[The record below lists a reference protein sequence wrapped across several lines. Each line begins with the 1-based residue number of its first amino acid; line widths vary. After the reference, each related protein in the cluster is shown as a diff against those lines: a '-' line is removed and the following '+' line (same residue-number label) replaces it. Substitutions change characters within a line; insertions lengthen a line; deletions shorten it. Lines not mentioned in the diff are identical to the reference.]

1 MEPGSVPL
9 KTLGLATAGV
19 LAVEALA
26 RWAAGY
32 AALPGLAITGAA
44 RAVDLAWIAWVVH
57 RWGPGPRALGIDRA
71 AWGEGLRRGCLWSLA
86 FGVLA
91 AVAYG
96 TLRLAG
102 VDAVGLLF
110 GGRPLRPA
118 DPVLLLLV
126 GGLIAPAAEEV
137 YFRGLVFGCL
147 RRWGFA
153 TALLLSTAIFAG
165 LHPSGAGLP
174 LTQLVGGLVFAAA
187 YEKERNL
194 LVPIVIH
201 TLGNLALFS
210 LPYIPG

>member
-9 KTLGLATAGV
+9 KTLGIATAGV

-26 RWAAGY
+26 RATVVH
-32 AALPGLAITGAA
+32 AALPALTITGAA
-44 RAVDLAWIAWVVH
+44 RAIDLAWIAWVVH
-57 RWGPGPRALGIDRA
+57 RWGPGPRGLGIDRA
-71 AWGEGLRRGCLWSLA
+71 GWGQGLRRGCLWSLA

-91 AVAYG
+91 AIAYG
-96 TLRLAG
+96 ALRLAG
-102 VDAVGLLF
+102 IDAVGLLF
-110 GGRPLRPA
+110 SGRPPRPA
-118 DPVLLLLV
+118 DSVLLFLV

-153 TALLLSTAIFAG
+153 PALLLSTAIFAG

-174 LTQLVGGLVFAAA
+174 LTQLAGGLVFAAA

-210 LPYIPG
+210 LPYILG

>member
-19 LAVEALA
+19 LAAEALA

-32 AALPGLAITGAA
+32 ASLSGLAVTGVV
-44 RAVDLAWIAWVVH
+44 RVIDLAWIAWVVL
-57 RWGPGPRALGIDRA
+57 RWGPGPRGLGIDRA
-71 AWGEGLRRGCLWSLA
+71 GWGPGLRRGCLWSLG

-91 AVAYG
+91 AAAYG
-96 TLRLAG
+96 AMRMAG
-102 VDAVGLLF
+102 IDAVALLF
-110 GGRPLRPA
+110 SGRLPRPA
-118 DPVLLLLV
+118 EPVLLFLV
-126 GGLIAPAAEEV
+126 GALIAPAAEEV
-137 YFRGLVFGCL
+137 YFRGLVFGFL

-153 TALLLSTAIFAG
+153 PALLLSTAIFAG

-174 LTQLVGGLVFAAA
+174 LTQLLGGLVFAAA

-210 LPYIPG
+210 LPYILG